1 MVVNTE
7 NRHGYG
13 DEQHMIPY
21 VDDIIAQRDDNEKL
35 LLIQPPQGLLGL
47 AQQAAAL
54 QYLEPLLQV
63 NADVKDMLA

>member
-1 MVVNTE
+1 
-7 NRHGYG
+7 
-13 DEQHMIPY
+13 MIPY